1 MRYACSRS
9 SSTQTGADFSCRPAL
24 STISSLSPRRRRATT
39 ISRRQLSSYP
49 SGSSLTNTGKLYLH
63 VGPAGECWTG
73 ASIFAAKH
81 LQPDYV
87 KSVQLPDDFVE
98 NPSAIEH
105 LLEELEEDPATA
117 QQIYDSEQIPE
128 ALLDKTKVRGD

>member
-1 MRYACSRS
+1 
-9 SSTQTGADFSCRPAL
+9 
-24 STISSLSPRRRRATT
+24 
-39 ISRRQLSSYP
+39 
-49 SGSSLTNTGKLYLH
+49 LYLH

-87 KSVQLPDDFVE
+87 KSVQLPDDFVD

-105 LLEELEEDPATA
+105 LLEDLEEDPATA

-128 ALLDKTKVRGD
+128 ALLDKTKVRDD